1 MAIYTVLTTDGRRTE
16 IEDGG
21 RGLETIGRLLH
32 DNGYLV
38 VKDVTR
44 DPQQTDARRDS
55 DIVLFYPNI
64 ISIT

>member
-16 IEDGG
+16 IEDDG

-38 VKDVTR
+38 VKDITR
-44 DPQQTDARRDS
+44 DPAQPDVRRNV
-55 DIVLFYPNI
+55 DIMLFYPNI